1 MKKSKLFLFCLTAF
15 VSNLSYP
22 CTGIQLTAEDKSVIN
37 GRTVEFA
44 TIIDLDIIVVPRNYK
59 FSSQIS
65 SNQKGIEYTSKY
77 AAIGAFM
84 DGEKVL
90 VDGVNEKGIA
100 VGMFYFPGYAG
111 YANITPD
118 NENISISPIE
128 FPNWVLTQFS
138 SLDEVKSAIA
148 ANKISISNTVF
159 KSWNIVP
166 PMHYIVYDNSG
177 KSIVI
182 EPIDGKLV
190 VSENPIGVIT
200 NSPNF
205 EWHLTNLRNYLN
217 ISPYNVSSEKINGFD
232 LSAFGEG
239 SGLEG
244 LPGSFTPP
252 ARFVRAAF
260 FSHNAT
266 QPKTAQDAV
275 FQAFHILNQFDIPLG
290 SVREKNSNNM
300 DFTLFTSVKDTKNL
314 SYYFKSYS
322 NQNISVVHLN
332 SFKLD
337 GKDLKTIK
345 INNVQSVAE
354 LK

>member
-1 MKKSKLFLFCLTAF
+1 MKKSKLFLFCLTTF
-15 VSNLSYP
+15 ISNLSYP
-22 CTGIQLTAEDKSVIN
+22 CTGIQLTAADGGVIN

-44 TIIDLDIIVVPRNYK
+44 TIIELDILAVPRNYE
-59 FSSQIS
+59 FTSQLPN
-65 SNQKGIEYTSKY
+65 NQTGMKYKAKY
-77 AAIGAFM
+77 AAIGAYM

-111 YANITPD
+111 YANVTSD
-118 NENISISPIE
+118 NKDISMSPIE

-148 ANKISISNTVF
+148 ANKVSIANTVF

-166 PMHYIVYDNSG
+166 PMHYIVYDKSG

-190 VSENPIGVIT
+190 VSDNPIGVIT

-205 EWHLTNLRNYLN
+205 EWHMTNLRNYLN
-217 ISPYNVSSEKINGFD
+217 VSPFNASSEKINGLD
-232 LSAFGEG
+232 LSPFGEG

-260 FSHNAT
+260 FSHTAA
-266 QPKTAQDAV
+266 QPKTTKDAV
-275 FQAFHILNQFDIPLG
+275 FQVFHILNQFDIPLG
-290 SVREKNSNNM
+290 SVREKNTNNM

-314 SYYFKSYS
+314 SYYFKSYD
-322 NQNISVVHLN
+322 NQNITVAHLN
-332 SFKLD
+332 SFNLD

-345 INNVQSVAE
+345 INKKQSVVE
-354 LK
+354 VK